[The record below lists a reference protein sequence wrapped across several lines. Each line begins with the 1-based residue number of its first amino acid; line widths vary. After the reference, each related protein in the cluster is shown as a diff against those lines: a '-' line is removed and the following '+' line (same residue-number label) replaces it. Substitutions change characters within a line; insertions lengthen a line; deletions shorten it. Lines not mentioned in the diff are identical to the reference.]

1 MTCKQVNARKDHSA
15 VIGDCLECG
24 KIPAYLEKMW
34 RAGKVSKE
42 LHLEKRWRAGSFK
55 KEVS

>member
-1 MTCKQVNARKDHSA
+1 MTCKQVNGRKDHSTI
-15 VIGDCLECG
+15 IGDCLECS
-24 KIPAYLEKMW
+24 KIPAYLEKIW

-42 LHLEKRWRAGSFK
+42 LYLEKMWRTGSFK